1 MIPSLPRSTWLRAS
15 TVIYA
20 VIFFA
25 FVFLPLVVVAVF
37 AFNDAPY
44 PVLNAV
50 SWFLMVASALL
61 ALTLLRGA
69 KAAESQGTA

>member
-1 MIPSLPRSTWLRAS
+1 M
-15 TVIYA
+15 
-20 VIFFA
+20 
-25 FVFLPLVVVAVF
+25 FLPLIVVAVF

-50 SWFLMVASALL
+50 SLFLIVASALL